1 MEVQDLKVE
10 SASVFVTNANQ
21 ENAKYRISS
30 NFNTREGVLIR
41 IDNGSV
47 VEVESNEV
55 VASFNMVFEYG
66 KFRALLKQEPD
77 GRITGY
83 SDFLDGLTPIIITLI
98 PQENGDIRLMHP
110 DSADLQLLFVREG

>member
-21 ENAKYRISS
+21 EDAKYRICS

-66 KFRALLKQEPD
+66 MSYNVSWMGKAVDDRALRYEVD
-77 GRITGY
+77 E
-83 SDFLDGLTPIIITLI
+83 LI
-98 PQENGDIRLMHP
+98 YQYIEVAGQKANNET
-110 DSADLQLLFVREG
+110 AE

>member
-21 ENAKYRISS
+21 KDAKYRLSS

-66 KFRALLKQEPD
+66 KSYSVSWMGKAVDDRALRYEVD
-77 GRITGY
+77 E
-83 SDFLDGLTPIIITLI
+83 LI
-98 PQENGDIRLMHP
+98 YQYIEVAGQKANNET
-110 DSADLQLLFVREG
+110 AE